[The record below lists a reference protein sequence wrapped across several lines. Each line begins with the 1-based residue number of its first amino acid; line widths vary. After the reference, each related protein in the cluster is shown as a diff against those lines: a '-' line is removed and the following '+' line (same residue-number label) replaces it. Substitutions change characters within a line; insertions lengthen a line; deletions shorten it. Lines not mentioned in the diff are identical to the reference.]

1 MSAERLLVVRR
12 HGALWGYPAALVEGV
27 ESTGGAAVRVRFADG
42 GELGADAVVAIAE
55 RLAVRPASAAI
66 ARRMSVPVRGFALW
80 NEEAVLVADPGDR
93 LEAAARGAR

>member
-12 HGALWGYPAALVEGV
+12 EGALWGYPAALVEGV

-42 GELGADAVVAIAE
+42 GELGADSVVAIAE

-66 ARRMSVPVRGFALW
+66 ARRMSVAVRGFALW
-80 NEEAVLVADPGDR
+80 NEEAVLIADPGNR
-93 LEAAARGAR
+93 ASAAARGSR